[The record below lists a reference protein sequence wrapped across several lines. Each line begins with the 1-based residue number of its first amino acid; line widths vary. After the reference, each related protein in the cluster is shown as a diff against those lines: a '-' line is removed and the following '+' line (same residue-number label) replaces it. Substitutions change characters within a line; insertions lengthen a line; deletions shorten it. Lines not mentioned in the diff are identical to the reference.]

1 MIKNKEE
8 NFISAIV
15 YLHND
20 ENYVEHFIKKVS
32 EVLHN
37 NFFSYELICVDDGS
51 TDRTIQ
57 KIRECAEN
65 IKSCT
70 ISLIK
75 LNNFQGYE
83 AAMNAGVD
91 MAIGDYVIEFDSTI
105 VDYDI
110 SLIMDA
116 YNKTAEGFDI
126 VSVTNSLYKANSSK
140 LFYTLFNAHAKL
152 QYNVKSESFRVV
164 SRRAINKVYSMCKSI
179 KYRKAFYAN
188 CGLKSTNISYIGKKE
203 LLHLKPANNDYRM
216 ETATTSLILFTNIA
230 YKVSLG
236 ISLFMMIATIFM
248 GVYSIFTF
256 IAQKPIEGFTTTMLV
271 MTGSFFAVF
280 LLFAIIIKYLSV
292 IVNMLFNEQAYRIES
307 IEKISK

>member
-20 ENYVEHFIKKVS
+20 ESFVEHFIKKIS
-32 EVLHN
+32 NILHT
-37 NFFSYELICVDDGS
+37 NFLSYELICVDDGS
-51 TDRTIQ
+51 TDHTVQ
-57 KIRECAEN
+57 KIRKCAEN
-65 IKSCT
+65 IQSCP
-70 ISLIK
+70 ISIIK

-105 VDYDI
+105 VDYDV

-116 YNKTAEGFDI
+116 YKKTAEGYDI
-126 VSVTNSLYKANSSK
+126 VSVTNSLYKVSTSQ
-140 LFYTLFNAHAKL
+140 LFYKLLNSNAKL
-152 QYNVKSESFRVV
+152 QYNVKSESFRIV
-164 SRRAINKVYSMCKSI
+164 SRRAINKVYSMGKSI

-188 CGLKSTNISYIGKKE
+188 CGLKSANIPYNGKKD
-203 LLHLKPANNDYRM
+203 LLNFKPTNNDYRL

-236 ISLFMMIATIFM
+236 ISLFMMLATIFM
-248 GVYSIFTF
+248 ACYSVFTF
-256 IAQKPIEGFTTTMLV
+256 VTQNAIEGFTTTMLV